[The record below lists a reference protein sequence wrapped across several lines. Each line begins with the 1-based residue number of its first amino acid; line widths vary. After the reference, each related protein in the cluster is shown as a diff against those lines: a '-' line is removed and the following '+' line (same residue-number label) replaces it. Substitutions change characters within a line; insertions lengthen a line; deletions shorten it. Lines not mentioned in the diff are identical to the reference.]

1 MSSQLMGK
9 STNINNNNNTSVNI
23 STETL
28 DKANKAK
35 EIIENYYSDL
45 VRLKQER
52 NDRLQKINNLLNQ
65 EKLSEEE
72 KLKESSHKTL
82 KSILHSLL
90 VINILNCFN
99 IGKVL

>member
-1 MSSQLMGK
+1 MSSQLMAK
-9 STNINNNNNTSVNI
+9 STNINNNTTTVNI

-72 KLKESSHKTL
+72 KLKESSHKT
-82 KSILHSLL
+82 
-90 VINILNCFN
+90 F
-99 IGKVL
+99 KVFCMHF

>member
-9 STNINNNNNTSVNI
+9 STNINNNNTTSVNI

-72 KLKESSHKTL
+72 KLKESSLKTL
-82 KSILHSLL
+82 KVFCMH
-90 VINILNCFN
+90 F
-99 IGKVL
+99 